1 MKFDREGQID
11 NNSLLIQVRVC
22 RQTGDKSF
30 PDPMMTSTCTSLVR
44 ATIITRVASLSIVAL
59 ACSHVIGNASGCI
72 DTRTLDSGTWIWH
85 MPYVSWSSVYS
96 NKIYI
101 DLT

>member
-1 MKFDREGQID
+1 MKFDRESQIGD
-11 NNSLLIQVRVC
+11 NPSLIQVMAC
-22 RQTGDKSF
+22 RRTGDK
-30 PDPMMTSTCTSLVR
+30 PLPEPMMTSTCTSPVR
-44 ATIITRVASLSIVAL
+44 KTIITRVASLSIVAL
-59 ACSHVIGNASGCI
+59 ACSHVIVNASGCI

-101 DLT
+101 DLM